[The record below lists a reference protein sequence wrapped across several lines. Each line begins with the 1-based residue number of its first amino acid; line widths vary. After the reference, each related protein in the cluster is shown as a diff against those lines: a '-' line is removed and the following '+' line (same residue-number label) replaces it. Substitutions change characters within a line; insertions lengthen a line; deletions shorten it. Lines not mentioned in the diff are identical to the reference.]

1 MNILHVPQNEGRRF
15 PGTGSGGR
23 NVLSLALWLVAV
35 TSLISTPAKAVQ
47 GSEQPAQTQSG
58 KVTTALSQL
67 VKEAEQNNP
76 QILAARRQWQAA
88 TQVPSQVSTLPD
100 PQINVQNVSAG
111 TPLPMDGFS
120 SVQMAYLGFGVSQSI
135 PYPGKLRLRGQIA
148 HRKADTLQQH
158 ADSVRRSVIEKVKTV
173 YFRLGYVQQ
182 TLAILDK
189 DKKLLDQ
196 IEKIA
201 EARYR
206 VGEGNQQDVLKAQLQ
221 QTKLMR
227 DTTQYRQQLQ
237 TLQAQLKQILN
248 RPQDSADIMA
258 EKLTET
264 PLPFSS
270 DDLLSAVRTGNPD
283 VGARH
288 EIVQGQS
295 LQVELARKDF
305 YPDFNVQYLYQHT
318 AAPFP
323 ERYMLSVGV
332 KIPIYRS
339 RRQRPEVAEAAEQL
353 NSARRAYEAQVQQT
367 YFEVRDQYL
376 VADSDSKVL
385 RIYREGL
392 IPQATATFH
401 AGLAAYQSAQQDF
414 QTLLDSFLDVYNLDV
429 EYWRTLA
436 EHETALAKLEQLT
449 GIQIP

>member
-1 MNILHVPQNEGRRF
+1 VNILQPRRIDGRQQNHADSSRSR
-15 PGTGSGGR
+15 
-23 NVLSLALWLVAV
+23 VLSAAVLLLAAAY
-35 TSLISTPAKAVQ
+35 SISIPAW
-47 GSEQPAQTQSG
+47 PAQASKQAAQARPASAGTP
-58 KVTTALSQL
+58 LPQL

-76 QILAARRQWQAA
+76 QILAARRGWQAA
-88 TQVPSQVSTLPD
+88 AQVPSQVATLPD
-100 PQINVQNVSAG
+100 PEVMVQQMSAG
-111 TPLPMDGFS
+111 TPLPFDGFN
-120 SVQMAYLGFGVSQSI
+120 SVQMTYLGFGVSQSI
-135 PYPGKLRLRGQIA
+135 PYPGKLRLRGEIA
-148 HRKADTLQQH
+148 RRKADTLQQQ
-158 ADSVRRSVIEKVKTV
+158 ADAVRRAVVENLKTA
-173 YFRLGYVQQ
+173 YFRLSYVQQ
-182 TLAILDK
+182 TLSILDK
-189 DKKLLDQ
+189 DKQLLGQ

-206 VGEGNQQDVLKAQLQ
+206 VGQGNQQDVLKAQLQ
-221 QTKLMR
+221 QTKLLR
-227 DTTQYRQQLQ
+227 DATQYRQQMQ
-237 TLQAQLKQILN
+237 TLQAQLKQLLN
-248 RPQDSADIMA
+248 RPQNSADIPT

-270 DDLLSAVRTGNPD
+270 DDLLSAVRTGNPA
-283 VGARH
+283 VGAHH
-288 EIVQGQS
+288 EMVQDRS

-318 AAPFP
+318 ASPFP

-414 QTLLDSFLDVYNLDV
+414 QTLLGSFLDVFNLDV

>member
-1 MNILHVPQNEGRRF
+1 MAFVFLG
-15 PGTGSGGR
+15 
-23 NVLSLALWLVAV
+23 LVTAPLGAAQA
-35 TSLISTPAKAVQ
+35 SVQ
-47 GSEQPAQTQSG
+47 LGQKQQPAQGATPL
-58 KVTTALSQL
+58 AQL
-67 VKEAEQNNP
+67 VQEAEKSNP
-76 QILAARRQWQAA
+76 QIMAARRSWQAA
-88 TQVPSQVSTLPD
+88 TKVPSQVSTLPD

-135 PYPGKLRLRGQIA
+135 PYPGKLHLRGEIA
-148 HRKADTLQQH
+148 HRNADTLEQR
-158 ADSVRRSVIEKVKTV
+158 ADSVRRSVVEKVKTA
-173 YFRLGYVQQ
+173 YFRLSYVQQ
-182 TLAILDK
+182 TLSILDK
-189 DKKLLDQ
+189 DQKLLDQ

-206 VGEGNQQDVLKAQLQ
+206 TGQGNQQDILKAQLQ
-221 QTKLMR
+221 LTKLMR

-237 TLQAQLKQILN
+237 SLQAQLKELLN
-248 RPQDSADIMA
+248 RPQDSAAIVA
-258 EKLTET
+258 ETLTET
-264 PLPFSS
+264 ALPFSS

-288 EIVQGQS
+288 ETVQGRS
-295 LQVELARKDF
+295 LQVELAKKDF

-332 KIPIYRS
+332 KVPIYRS
-339 RRQRPEVAEAAEQL
+339 RRQRPEVAQAAEQL

-376 VADSDSKVL
+376 VADSDAKVL
-385 RIYREGL
+385 RMYREGL

-401 AGLAAYQSAQQDF
+401 AGLAAYESAQQDF
-414 QTLLDSFLDVYNLDV
+414 QSLLDSFLDVYNLDV

-436 EHETALAKLEQLT
+436 EHETALARLEQLT

>member
-1 MNILHVPQNEGRRF
+1 LFVV
-15 PGTGSGGR
+15 
-23 NVLSLALWLVAV
+23 VLLLAIAYSV
-35 TSLISTPAKAVQ
+35 SIPARAAQ
-47 GSEQPAQTQSG
+47 ASEQSAQAQPANAATP
-58 KVTTALSQL
+58 LSQL

-135 PYPGKLRLRGQIA
+135 PYPGKLRLRGEIA
-148 HRKADTLQQH
+148 RRKADTFRQQ
-158 ADSVRRSVIEKVKTV
+158 ANAVRRSVIERVKTS
-173 YFRLGYVQQ
+173 YFRLAYVQQ
-182 TLAILDK
+182 TLTILNQDE
-189 DKKLLDQ
+189 KLLGQ

-206 VGEGNQQDVLKAQLQ
+206 VGQGNQQDVLKAQLQ
-221 QTKLMR
+221 QTKLLR
-227 DTTQYRQQLQ
+227 DATQYRQQMQ
-237 TLQAQLKQILN
+237 TLQAQLKQLLN
-248 RPQDSADIMA
+248 RPQDSADITT
-258 EKLTET
+258 EKLAET

-270 DDLLSAVRTGNPD
+270 DDLLSAVRTGNPE
-283 VGARH
+283 VGAHH
-288 EIVQGQS
+288 EIVQDRS
-295 LQVELARKDF
+295 LQVELAKKDF

-318 AAPFP
+318 AATFP

-414 QTLLDSFLDVYNLDV
+414 QTLLDSFLDVYNLDL